1 MEAAQNDLA
10 REKDGAKNEIAKLV
24 DFQLRL
30 TKYNANT
37 NKVLESVKNDLKK
50 ALTEVNATRENLVE
64 ANNAKIALESKVQ
77 ELEQQLARPSIN
89 LIAASPPQQTDTTP
103 LPDSQSSTR
112 TTRRQR
118 DLLPNLGPVREYMI
132 FISIYHFPVRFSLS
146 FTIKTNIFQSK
157 TITVSF

>member
-50 ALTEVNATRENLVE
+50 ALTEVNATRENLVSE
-64 ANNAKIALESKVQ
+64 CN
-77 ELEQQLARPSIN
+77 
-89 LIAASPPQQTDTTP
+89 
-103 LPDSQSSTR
+103 
-112 TTRRQR
+112 
-118 DLLPNLGPVREYMI
+118 
-132 FISIYHFPVRFSLS
+132 
-146 FTIKTNIFQSK
+146 
-157 TITVSF
+157 